1 MRKDGAHGGTIGSP
15 VLDTPS
21 WGIEPVPER
30 LRVLGVVDQTILWGN
45 LGVSLLVVVLAQFL
59 VPGLSLRD
67 ALIAVVV
74 GSIVG
79 NLMLGAAGLIGAD
92 ARVPAMVLLRAPL
105 GRRGSFLPTAL
116 NVAQC
121 LGWATFE
128 LIIIAAAAAALS
140 DELLGV
146 EARSAW
152 TIFFGSV
159 AAALALMGPIGVV
172 RRFLRRF
179 ALWAVLA
186 SLVYLTWWT
195 LFRSENDLD
204 ELWARAGTGDTSIWL
219 GIDLVIAITVS
230 WVPLVADYTRF
241 SRNGR
246 AGLIGSGLGYFL
258 GATWV
263 LALGT
268 LLVLDRNVTDPVA
281 LPGVIAAGGLAAAL
295 ALLAVTVD
303 ETDEAFANV
312 YSTAMSVQNIL
323 PGVPQR
329 VLIVLVSAAATLGAL
344 TINLR
349 SYESFLLLLG
359 SFFVPLFGVL
369 LAHWLATGR
378 HYRREDVFEAPPL
391 RVGSIAA
398 WLVGFALYHWLH
410 EPPLGP
416 SWWVDI
422 VDETHQPGLEVGA
435 SLPSFAAA
443 FVLTGIFQT
452 LSSPRATVTAE
463 PPTSTR

>member
-1 MRKDGAHGGTIGSP
+1 MQ
-15 VLDTPS
+15 DTPS

-30 LRVLGVVDQTILWGN
+30 LRVLGVVDQTMLWGN

-67 ALIAVVV
+67 ALIAVIV
-74 GSIVG
+74 GSVIG
-79 NLMLGAAGLIGAD
+79 NLMLGVAGMIGAE
-92 ARVPAMVLLRAPL
+92 ARLPAMVLLRAPL
-105 GRRGSFLPTAL
+105 GQRGSFLPTAL

-140 DELLGV
+140 DELFGF

-152 TIFFGSV
+152 TIFFGCV

-179 ALWAVLA
+179 AVWAVLA

-204 ELWARAGTGDTSIWL
+204 ELWGRAGTGDTSVWL

-241 SRNGR
+241 SRSSR

-268 LLVLDRNVTDPVA
+268 LLVLDRDITDPVA

-295 ALLAVTVD
+295 ALFAVTID
-303 ETDEAFANV
+303 ESDEAFANI
-312 YSTAMSVQNIL
+312 YSTAVSVQNVL

-349 SYESFLLLLG
+349 SYEPFLLLLG

-369 LAHWLATGR
+369 LAHWLASGR
-378 HYRREDVFEAPPL
+378 HYGRDDVFDAPAL
-391 RVGSIAA
+391 RIGSLVA
-398 WLVGFALYHWLH
+398 WLAGFALYHWLH
-410 EPPLGP
+410 DPPLGP

-422 VDETHQPGLEVGA
+422 VEETHQPGLEIGA
-435 SLPSFAAA
+435 SLPSFAIA
-443 FVLTGIFQT
+443 FVLTGVFQM